1 MNGKIKIML
10 IREGDKKPLKHE
22 QLVEEGLVACG
33 FLKNELPNFFDMY
46 FSKSRDW
53 IYEVIYVDNSQEA
66 TKKINESDRLDI
78 IVVPAEYQHELLDS
92 IIRFHPVAKVIL
104 VHDRRLNMEQESS
117 YWIGDI
123 LTLLTW
129 TNYQDFEQL
138 MNQNPVR

>member
-1 MNGKIKIML
+1 MIDVSVIIVAWNVKKLLEDCLTSVFRETGGIK
-10 IREGDKKPLKHE
+10 
-22 QLVEEGLVACG
+22 
-33 FLKNELPNFFDMY
+33 F
-46 FSKSRDW
+46 
-53 IYEVIYVDNSQEA
+53 EVIYVDNSQEA

-129 TNYQDFEQL
+129 TNYHDFEQL